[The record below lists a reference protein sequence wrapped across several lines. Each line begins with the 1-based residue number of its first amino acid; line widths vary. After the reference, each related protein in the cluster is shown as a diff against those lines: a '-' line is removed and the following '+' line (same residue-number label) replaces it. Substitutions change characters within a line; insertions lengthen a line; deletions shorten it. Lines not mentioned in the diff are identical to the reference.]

1 MARRRR
7 SGRRGSAMVEGA
19 LVIGLFLM
27 VFIGI
32 FDFAQIM
39 YLHQALTERVRG
51 AARAAIVEPLTETE
65 IRNFVLYGKKEP
77 AAGQTGYFGLEPKNV
92 RVTIAD
98 KGTNEQR
105 LKLRVAGL
113 KFSVLSPWMSR
124 VGHNLPITVSTPL
137 EEP

>member
-1 MARRRR
+1 MARRQR
-7 SGRRGSAMVEGA
+7 SGQRGSAMVEGA
-19 LVIGLFLM
+19 MVIGLFLM

-39 YLHQALTERVRG
+39 YLHQSLTERVRF
-51 AARAAIVEPLTETE
+51 AARAAVVEPLTETE
-65 IRNFVLYGKKEP
+65 IRNLVLYGKKEP
-77 AAGQTGYFGLEPKNV
+77 ADGQTGYFGLEPKNV
-92 RVTIAD
+92 SVTIAE

-113 KFSVLSPWMSR
+113 KFQVLSPWMAR
-124 VGHNLPITVSTPL
+124 VGYNLPITVSTPL